1 MIQATVSLVAA
12 VARNGVIGAGNRLS
26 WRLPTDQKRFRALT
40 MGKPLVMG
48 RKTFESIG
56 RVLPGRETVIITR
69 NPSFAAAGAHVALD
83 IETGLELADRLAL
96 GGQNEVMVAGGGEIY
111 AQTMDRADRL
121 FITEVDL
128 APPGE
133 AVFPRIDPAIWREIR
148 RERPTRSER
157 DDVDFEFVDYV
168 RR

>member
-1 MIQATVSLVAA
+1 MIQTAVSLVAA

-56 RVLPGRETVIITR
+56 RVLPGRETIIITR
-69 NPSFAAAGAHVALD
+69 NPDFAAAGAHVALD
-83 IETGLELADRLAL
+83 IETGLELADRMAI
-96 GGQNEVMVAGGGEIY
+96 GGQNEIMVAGGGEIY
-111 AQTMDRADRL
+111 AQTMGRADRL

-148 RERPTRSER
+148 REWLTRSER
-157 DDVDFEFVDYV
+157 DDADFEFVDYV